1 MSAFWAECIGTAML
15 ILLGNGVVAN
25 VNLKRTYANGSGW
38 IVITFGWAIAVFV
51 GVMVAAPHSGAHL
64 NPAVSIALAVMGKI
78 SWLLAVNY
86 MIGQFLGA
94 MIGSTLVY
102 LVYRDHYDS
111 TEDRGSKMA
120 TFCTS
125 PAIPNTL
132 NNLLM
137 EAVGTFV
144 LVFAVLHIVSPEYK
158 LGALDALPVALIV
171 LGIGL
176 SLGGATGYAINPARD
191 LGPRIM
197 YTLLPIRDKQG
208 SNWTYSWV
216 PVLGPILGAVAAA
229 VLYGMLH

>member
-25 VNLKRTYANGSGW
+25 VNLKRTYANSSGW
-38 IVITFGWAIAVFV
+38 IVIAFGWAIAVFV

-64 NPAVSIALAVMGKI
+64 NPAVSIALAVIGKI
-78 SWLLAVNY
+78 TWPLAINY
-86 MIGQFLGA
+86 IIGQFLGA

-111 TEDRGSKMA
+111 TEDRGAKMA

-144 LVFAVLHIVSPEYK
+144 LIFAVLHIVSPEYK

-197 YTLLPIRDKQG
+197 YTFLPIRDKQG
-208 SNWTYSWV
+208 SNWSYSWV
-216 PVLGPILGAVAAA
+216 PVIGPILGGVGAA
-229 VLYGMLH
+229 VLYGILH